1 MFNNAKNFLK
11 VKDKKLAYIDEGEG
25 EVIVFIHGNP
35 TSSYLWRNIA
45 PNFNKSYRVIVP
57 DLIGMGDSE
66 KLDGVDNPDYSFNG
80 QYDYL
85 EELLNQL
92 NLGKRI
98 HLVIHDWGC
107 GLGLKYA
114 RLNSDNIASITFM
127 EGVTVPLT
135 WDQWPEAGKK
145 IFKLFRSDA
154 GEELIL
160 DKNFFVERILLN
172 DPIKPMSDETR
183 NEYLR
188 PFVNSGEDRRPT
200 LTFPRNIPFNEE
212 PLDIHNEITMNA
224 NFHSTSSIPKLFIN
238 ADPGFLLVG
247 TQRDEVRSWMNT
259 REVTVKGNHFIQE
272 DSPDDITQHLRDFL
286 SSL

>member
-1 MFNNAKNFLK
+1 LKNFLK
-11 VKDKKLAYIDEGEG
+11 VRGKNLAYIDEGEG
-25 EVIVFIHGNP
+25 DAIVFIHGNP

-45 PNFNKSYRVIVP
+45 PNFNKSYRVVVP

-66 KLDGVDNPDYSFNG
+66 KLDGIDNPGYSFNG
-80 QYDYL
+80 QYHYL
-85 EELLNQL
+85 DELLKKL
-92 NLGKRI
+92 DLGPRI

-107 GLGLKYA
+107 ALGLKYA
-114 RLNSDNIASITFM
+114 RLHSDSISSITFM

-135 WDQWPEAGKK
+135 WDQWPEAGTK
-145 IFKLFRSDA
+145 IFKLFRSNA

-172 DPIKPMSDETR
+172 DPIKPMSDDTR

-212 PLDIHNEITMNA
+212 PLDTHNEITMNA

-247 TQRDEVRSWMNT
+247 TQREEVRSWMNI

-272 DSPDDITQHLRDFL
+272 DSPEHITQHIRDFL
-286 SSL
+286 LSITLF